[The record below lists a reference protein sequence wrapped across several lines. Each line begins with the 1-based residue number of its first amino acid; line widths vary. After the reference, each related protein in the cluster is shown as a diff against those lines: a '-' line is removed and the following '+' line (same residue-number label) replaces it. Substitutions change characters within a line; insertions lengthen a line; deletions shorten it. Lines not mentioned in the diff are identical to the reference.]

1 MPWIT
6 PVTNRTSGASRMTYL
21 DMNRITGNISYLY
34 NYAKDHGYTITFDDL
49 SKTEWTQNDIVS
61 KQFCDEM
68 ASVLN
73 SLLSATGMPTKFIM
87 PPQGYTYV
95 NNLERYILQ
104 LWQHIVEPGGYTYLQ
119 NAGAIQ
125 LQTGDGVDIEA
136 GTMPT
141 E

>member
-1 MPWIT
+1 MAWIT
-6 PVTNRTSGASRMTYL
+6 PVTNRVSGASRMTYL

-49 SKTEWTQNDIVS
+49 SKTEWTQNDLVS
-61 KQFCDEM
+61 KQFWDELR
-68 ASVLN
+68 SVFN
-73 SLLSATGMPTKFIM
+73 SLRIATGMHYQYVS
-87 PPQGYTYV
+87 PPQSYIDV
-95 NNLERYILQ
+95 NNVERYTLQ